1 MTNLKRAAD
10 YVVQESY
17 EAETQDHEDHTFCG
31 VMFDLQ
37 TKTALPLEFIEI
49 SSVWVR
55 GSLGPIGVYW
65 TEKGYKDKSENS
77 KDWHQVYQKT
87 HRASRFELV
96 ELILDT
102 PIRLIPGSSIG
113 LYVHST
119 SPGDQAIVYDNQRG
133 DVTHDDVM
141 IRVTPGMAHISNTP
155 FSKNG
160 MWGWGWRPNREFV
173 GKVSYGVRY
182 KLWNPNKMTASQFP
196 KCFQNTA
203 VTLLMCHNRKECAL
217 YRLPHAVILFVLN
230 MMPWNW
236 NGELSDEE
244 KPQTKAKPQYSEHEG
259 RSYYHRIHRM
269 NHQNDEDED
278 DVDDDD
284 DDDYVEESDEDEEW
298 IAQQEEDGEEEDDD
312 NEYVQFGGVALPRSI
327 MESELFQERP
337 EIAAWLVQQI
347 LEQQAE
353 TSEASA
359 QLFGQEEEGDEEV
372 LPTSSSGVSVS
383 GSGGSSSSGSGTS
396 SSSMQTAS
404 SGRMQWMLDTSDT
417 AGGSS
422 GSGSGVAGQDTAT
435 ALSDDQMM
443 ANIQNSR
450 SATQSGASIE
460 VMEEEEDT
468 DVTMKSSK

>member
-1 MTNLKRAAD
+1 M
-10 YVVQESY
+10 
-17 EAETQDHEDHTFCG
+17 G
-31 VMFDLQ
+31 
-37 TKTALPLEFIEI
+37 
-49 SSVWVR
+49 
-55 GSLGPIGVYW
+55 
-65 TEKGYKDKSENS
+65 
-77 KDWHQVYQKT
+77 
-87 HRASRFELV
+87 
-96 ELILDT
+96 
-102 PIRLIPGSSIG
+102 
-113 LYVHST
+113 
-119 SPGDQAIVYDNQRG
+119 
-133 DVTHDDVM
+133 
-141 IRVTPGMAHISNTP
+141 
-155 FSKNG
+155 
-160 MWGWGWRPNREFV
+160 
-173 GKVSYGVRY
+173 
-182 KLWNPNKMTASQFP
+182 
-196 KCFQNTA
+196 
-203 VTLLMCHNRKECAL
+203 
-217 YRLPHAVILFVLN
+217 
-230 MMPWNW
+230 
-236 NGELSDEE
+236 
-244 KPQTKAKPQYSEHEG
+244 
-259 RSYYHRIHRM
+259 RIHRM

-284 DDDYVEESDEDEEW
+284 DD
-298 IAQQEEDGEEEDDD
+298 
-312 NEYVQFGGVALPRSI
+312 EYVQFGGVALPRSI

-359 QLFGQEEEGDEEV
+359 QLFGQDEEGDEEV

-383 GSGGSSSSGSGTS
+383 GSGGSSSSGSGMS